1 MLLVQCAVVVCCAG
15 CSRSSL
21 SLAGDLSLEELM
33 AKYGYVS
40 QGMEE
45 DSTESSD
52 GGSEWSPPV
61 WAVMGVRN
69 SKID

>member
-1 MLLVQCAVVVCCAG
+1 
-15 CSRSSL
+15 
-21 SLAGDLSLEELM
+21 M

-69 SKID
+69 SKSDSCI